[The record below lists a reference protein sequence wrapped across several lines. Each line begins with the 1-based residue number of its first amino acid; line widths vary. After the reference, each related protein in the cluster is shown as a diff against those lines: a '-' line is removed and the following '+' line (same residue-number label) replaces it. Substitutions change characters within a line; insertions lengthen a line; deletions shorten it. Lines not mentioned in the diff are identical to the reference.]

1 MTQRSVTRLALAGSL
16 WLILAGCVAVFAPLG
31 TETSTVGAD
40 SVDGSGEVIIS
51 ETSRRVSL
59 WDTQHSAAVGVLI
72 GVICFAIVAFALVR
86 WGGRIGGAV
95 VVLVGSLGFLASM
108 LSVGVFLLPGIAML
122 AASAILAEVVRS
134 EAGSRRRPP
143 PPAGYGSP
151 DVIAHLDS

>member
-59 WDTQHSAAVGVLI
+59 WDTQHS
-72 GVICFAIVAFALVR
+72 
-86 WGGRIGGAV
+86 
-95 VVLVGSLGFLASM
+95 
-108 LSVGVFLLPGIAML
+108 
-122 AASAILAEVVRS
+122 
-134 EAGSRRRPP
+134 
-143 PPAGYGSP
+143 
-151 DVIAHLDS
+151 